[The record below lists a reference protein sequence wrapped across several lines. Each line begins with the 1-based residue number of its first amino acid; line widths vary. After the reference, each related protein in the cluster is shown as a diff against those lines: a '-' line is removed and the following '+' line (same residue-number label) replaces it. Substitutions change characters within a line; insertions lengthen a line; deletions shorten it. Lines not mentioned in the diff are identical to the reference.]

1 MQQKM
6 SNKDDDQEKKK
17 ETWLLNYEAGTK
29 YELYRVPLKKQIFEG
44 LKYKDVCMI
53 LY

>member
-1 MQQKM
+1 MA
-6 SNKDDDQEKKK
+6 KDEWQV
-17 ETWLLNYEAGTK
+17 NYEKGTK
-29 YELYRVPLKKQIFEG
+29 YELYRVPLKRQKWEG